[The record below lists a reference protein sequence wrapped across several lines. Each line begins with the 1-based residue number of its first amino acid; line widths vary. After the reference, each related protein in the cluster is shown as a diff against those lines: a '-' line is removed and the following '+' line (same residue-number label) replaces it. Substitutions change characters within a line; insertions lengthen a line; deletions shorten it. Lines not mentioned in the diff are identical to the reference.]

1 MTAKEL
7 KSGKEV
13 NYNKFVVG
21 YDKKNK
27 LYYARK
33 HGSAGQI
40 FTDYTFARLK
50 EFISG
55 SGGKLLK
62 VKSAPAK
69 KTTVKTGTRK
79 KTVKKVTSSKKS
91 VNLRGTKTANVTE
104 RVKTFG
110 DACNELNI
118 NFDESNLKS
127 LGFTSD
133 EIALRKLKII
143 TEALNEGWKADWEDE
158 NQIKYFPWFS
168 QSASGLVFDVA
179 DCYCSSACAGGAYR
193 LCFKTAALAE
203 YAGKTFIDIY
213 EVIIKK

>member
-143 TEALNEGWKADWEDE
+143 TEALNEGWKANWKDSSQ
-158 NQIKYFPWFS
+158 NKYIPFFKWF
-168 QSASGLVFDVA
+168 ASGLAFGGTAYYYSGVM
-179 DCYCSSACAGGAYR
+179 AGDASR

-203 YAGKTFIDIY
+203 YAGKTFTKIY
-213 EVIIKK
+213 SQFIV